1 MPVRNDWKRLSIEI
15 AVVVVVA
22 LIGWG
27 AWWWCARQSD
37 RRVDEV
43 TADYEARIETVRQ
56 NCEVWAASMAAE
68 QAEAV
73 LRAFAAG
80 AYPSLMS
87 APADGSGESLDVA
100 IGALLELPG
109 VDFAHLL
116 GSDGRVITSSDRKF
130 TILGD
135 APDRADWALGVTEL
149 TSRRGD
155 RAGTVELAAPILST
169 AGTEA
174 ILWLS
179 YDTAGVME
187 SCRPETLDP
196 AGREQSAEGAEA
208 VEAPAAAGGDGT
220 GGGPG

>member
-1 MPVRNDWKRLSIEI
+1 MPVRSDWKRLSIEI
-15 AVVVVVA
+15 AVVLVVA

-43 TADYEARIETVRQ
+43 TADYEARVETVRQ

-73 LRAFAAG
+73 LRAFGAG

-87 APADGSGESLDVA
+87 ASGGEDLDVA

-109 VDFAHLL
+109 VEFAHLL
-116 GSDGRVITSSDRKF
+116 GADGRVITSSDRKF
-130 TILGD
+130 TILGEVGE
-135 APDRADWALGVTEL
+135 RADWALGVTEL

-187 SCRPETLDP
+187 SCRPETLAP
-196 AGREQSAEGAEA
+196 SEAGSENS
-208 VEAPAAAGGDGT
+208 
-220 GGGPG
+220 

>member
-1 MPVRNDWKRLSIEI
+1 MPVRSDWKRLGLEI
-15 AVVVVVA
+15 AVVLVVA

-27 AWWWCARQSD
+27 AWWWSDRQSG
-37 RRVDEV
+37 RRVAEV
-43 TADYEARIETVRQ
+43 SADYQARIETVRQ

-73 LRAFAAG
+73 LRSFAAG
-80 AYPSLMS
+80 AYPSLMG
-87 APADGSGESLDVA
+87 APAEATGENLDVA

-109 VDFAHLL
+109 VEFAHLL
-116 GSDGRVITSSDRKF
+116 GADGQVITSSDRKF
-130 TILGD
+130 TILGEVGE
-135 APDRADWALGVTEL
+135 RADWALGVTEL

-169 AGTEA
+169 AGAEA
-174 ILWLS
+174 ILWMS

-196 AGREQSAEGAEA
+196 SEA
-208 VEAPAAAGGDGT
+208 ARAGGDEAASE
-220 GGGPG
+220 GG